1 MVALDAIFDFGKA
14 HGCRWKV
21 DGQGQVQAGGQGEAR
36 HTTGGDEVPD
46 NCQRLVGGEGDRW
59 VAMVTILGRRFG

>member
-1 MVALDAIFDFGKA
+1 MD
-14 HGCRWKV
+14 CRWKV